1 MDIEQLAGTKLGSY
15 EIEILLGRGGMGV
28 VYKARQV
35 SLNRPVA
42 LKILPPALSSDPSYI
57 KRFQRE
63 AQAVAKLSHPNI
75 VQIHDIA
82 HENDLHFFSMEHIEG
97 QTLDDLL
104 REKGKLEVNEAI
116 KIIAQAAEGIEHAH
130 ENGILHRDIK
140 PSNMILNQRGDVKVM
155 DFGLARMSG
164 EGSRLTQSGTL
175 MGTLD
180 YMSPEQ
186 CRGEELDEQTDIYS
200 LGVVLYEMLT
210 DRLPFEAPNEAA
222 LIHKIINEE
231 SAEVTSVNPNVPS
244 RLNDVVSRALSK
256 TREDRYQSIVEFLE
270 DVRNLSALGHS
281 TAMSQEKPSP
291 SIVVLPFVNM
301 SADPEQEYFCDGL
314 AEELINALTQIEDL
328 KVIARTSA
336 FSFKDKNV
344 NVRDIGRELDVG
356 SILEGSVRKAGNR
369 LRITAQLV
377 DTARGHHL
385 WSERY
390 DRELN
395 DVFAIQDEI
404 TMAIVER
411 LKPKLLGIEKERLAK
426 RQTVDLEA
434 YNLCL
439 RGRWFWIKL
448 TDEALRKAI
457 ECFEQAIERS
467 PGYAPA
473 YAGLA
478 DAYTN
483 LPLFSYWDPAETFP
497 KAKEATQRALEI
509 DDTLA
514 EPHSSLGWIKTFYD
528 WDWENAE
535 KGFKRAITLNPSYA
549 LAHNRY
555 AMYLYLMTR
564 FEDALEEIG
573 KALELDP
580 LSIVIN
586 NNIGEILLA
595 AGQYDQAEEAF
606 KRAIEMDPAYTR
618 ARLSIVRVYLQKS
631 MYAEAMEEIEKQES
645 LSRGFDPLYESFA
658 GIVDVLMG
666 KRVEG
671 ERRLDDLLK
680 RSTETYVPPSFIS
693 GLYFALGEKDKGFK
707 WLDKAYEK
715 RDPFLSL
722 LKVNPV
728 LKAFDL
734 QTDPR
739 YIALLKKMGLDK

>member
-1 MDIEQLAGTKLGSY
+1 MLT
-15 EIEILLGRGGMGV
+15 
-28 VYKARQV
+28 
-35 SLNRPVA
+35 
-42 LKILPPALSSDPSYI
+42 
-57 KRFQRE
+57 
-63 AQAVAKLSHPNI
+63 
-75 VQIHDIA
+75 
-82 HENDLHFFSMEHIEG
+82 G
-97 QTLDDLL
+97 QT
-104 REKGKLEVNEAI
+104 
-116 KIIAQAAEGIEHAH
+116 
-130 ENGILHRDIK
+130 
-140 PSNMILNQRGDVKVM
+140 
-155 DFGLARMSG
+155 
-164 EGSRLTQSGTL
+164 
-175 MGTLD
+175 
-180 YMSPEQ
+180 
-186 CRGEELDEQTDIYS
+186 
-200 LGVVLYEMLT
+200 
-210 DRLPFEAPNEAA
+210 PFDAPNDVA
-222 LIHKIINEE
+222 LIHKISNETPADA
-231 SAEVTSVNPNVPS
+231 SDLNSDVPS
-244 RLNDVVSRALSK
+244 NLNAIASCLMSRDRNERYTSISEFLNDIRAI
-256 TREDRYQSIVEFLE
+256 E
-270 DVRNLSALGHS
+270 HS
-281 TAMSQEKPSP
+281 TPSTTKQRSIP
-291 SIVVLPFVNM
+291 SIVVLPFLNM

-411 LKPKLLGIEKERLAK
+411 LKPKLLGIEEERLAK
-426 RQTVDLEA
+426 RQTVDPEA
-434 YNLCL
+434 YTMYLK
-439 RGRWFWIKL
+439 GRWFWNKG

-457 ECFEQAIERS
+457 ECFEQAIEGS
-467 PGYAPA
+467 PDYAPA

-478 DAYTN
+478 DVYTN
-483 LPLFSYWDPAETFP
+483 LPLFSYWDPTKTFP
-497 KAKEATQRALEI
+497 KAKEATKRALEI

-514 EPHSSLGWIKTFYD
+514 EPHTSLGWIKTFYD

-535 KGFKRAITLNPSYA
+535 KEFKRAITLNPSYA

-555 AMYLYLMTR
+555 ALYLFLMTR

-595 AGQYDQAEEAF
+595 DGQYDQAEEAF
-606 KRAIEMDPAYTR
+606 KRAIEMDPDYTR

-631 MYAEAMEEIEKQES
+631 MYAEAMEEIEKQER
-645 LSRGFDPLYESFA
+645 LSRGFNPLYESFA
-658 GIVDVLMG
+658 VFVDVLMG

-680 RSTETYVPPSFIS
+680 TSSETYVPPFFIAGS
-693 GLYFALGEKDKGFK
+693 CFALGEKEKGFS

-715 RDPFLSL
+715 RDPWLAL
-722 LKVNPV
+722 LKVNPI
-728 LKAFDL
+728 LKALDL

-739 YIALLKKMGLDK
+739 YVALLKKMNLDK